1 MRCWFLCVSCSGFC
15 CSGLFCKIVR
25 WLSLRNCQCHL
36 CFVIAFCLLFLW
48 CFLFVLLCRSVLVNY
63 IICGVA
69 TASDNQALRRSSA
82 RSRWMDGRLGQNE
95 TRYNLIV
102 FRKWWGQYRSVA
114 RLGDHGCRA
123 ALSLLNL
130 PSLVH
135 FQFFLYDFN
144 GRWSGSELSLLLL
157 AEARHRVWKL
167 YPCVFGA
174 NSIVWLSWW
183 RHSRICSSRLA
194 TTIIPLV
201 LDASRWWCIVD
212 SPLRGSIRHKKV
224 LIFIFGWLYTEAE
237 ARSRTFL
244 CLSHLDLY
252 STF

>member
-15 CSGLFCKIVR
+15 CSILFCKIVR
-25 WLSLRNCQCHL
+25 WLSLRNRQSHL

-48 CFLFVLLCRSVLVNY
+48 FFLFVLLYRSVLVNY

-69 TASDNQALRRSSA
+69 TASDNQALRGSSA
-82 RSRWMDGRLGQNE
+82 RSRWMDGCLGQNE

-114 RLGDHGCRA
+114 HLGDHRCRT

-135 FQFFLYDFN
+135 LQFFLYDLN
-144 GRWSGSELSLLLL
+144 GRLSGGELGLLLL
-157 AEARHRVWKL
+157 TEAWNRVWKL

-174 NSIVWLSWW
+174 NSVLWLSWW
-183 RHSRICSSRLA
+183 RHSRIRSSRLA
-194 TTIIPLV
+194 TITVP
-201 LDASRWWCIVD
+201 
-212 SPLRGSIRHKKV
+212 
-224 LIFIFGWLYTEAE
+224 
-237 ARSRTFL
+237 
-244 CLSHLDLY
+244 
-252 STF
+252 